1 MLGHVAILRQVPLH
15 VQLVI
20 DDLMVSQLLLL
31 LLLLLILE
39 LSGILLF
46 PGQGLLI
53 VVLPVCLP
61 YMAFCLFLHVLHV

>member
-53 VVLPVCLP
+53 VVLPVSLP